1 MHKKGEW
8 HVENFMYITTEEEE
22 IQRTVRSY
30 FKNLYP
36 TKLEK
41 LKEMGKNFWINIL
54 LIEIKSRPENQIQQN
69 CNC

>member
-22 IQRTVRSY
+22 IQRIVRSY

-41 LKEMGKNFWINIL
+41 LKEMGKFLDKYITY
-54 LIEIKSRPENQIQQN
+54 
-69 CNC
+69 